1 MNGNYCNDSYD
12 YIVIGGGSSGCI
24 IAGRLAEEGGYSVL
38 VIEAGQPAEDNPET
52 FTDNGFQISFAND
65 ALLHDRLTIKQANCG
80 NNEIYVGSGRGMG
93 GSGSINGMVYT
104 RGDKHDY
111 AQWPQGWQW
120 EDNLPFFK
128 KLEEYPFTKYMETKK
143 GNIINNPTGL
153 VIMQSA
159 QHRLAKKMRL

>member
-38 VIEAGQPAEDNPET
+38 YRSRQPAEDNPET

-93 GSGSINGMVYT
+93 ERFHQRNGLHP
-104 RGDKHDY
+104 R
-111 AQWPQGWQW
+111 
-120 EDNLPFFK
+120 
-128 KLEEYPFTKYMETKK
+128 
-143 GNIINNPTGL
+143 
-153 VIMQSA
+153 
-159 QHRLAKKMRL
+159 R

>member
-1 MNGNYCNDSYD
+1 MHYCWSACRGGWIFRFNDRS
-12 YIVIGGGSSGCI
+12 
-24 IAGRLAEEGGYSVL
+24 RK
-38 VIEAGQPAEDNPET
+38 PAEDNPET

-65 ALLHDRLTIKQANCG
+65 ALLHDRLTTKQANCG
-80 NNEIYVGSGRGMG
+80 NKEIYVGSGRGMG

-128 KLEEYPFTKYMETKK
+128 KLEDRLGIRSKA
-143 GNIINNPTGL
+143 PTVL
-153 VIMQSA
+153 TEKIL
-159 QHRLAKKMRL
+159 RRPK

>member
-38 VIEAGQPAEDNPET
+38 MIEAGKPAEDNPET

-80 NNEIYVGSGRGMG
+80 NNEIYVG
-93 GSGSINGMVYT
+93 
-104 RGDKHDY
+104 
-111 AQWPQGWQW
+111 
-120 EDNLPFFK
+120 
-128 KLEEYPFTKYMETKK
+128 
-143 GNIINNPTGL
+143 NI
-153 VIMQSA
+153 
-159 QHRLAKKMRL
+159 

>member
-24 IAGRLAEEGGYSVL
+24 VAGRLAEEGGYSVL
-38 VIEAGQPAEDNPET
+38 VIEAGQSAEDNPET

-65 ALLHDRLTIKQANCG
+65 ALLHDRLTTKQANCG
-80 NNEIYVGSGRGMG
+80 NKEIYVGSGRGMG

-128 KLEEYPFTKYMETKK
+128 KLEDRLGIQSKAPTVLTEKILDAAEMTGFK
-143 GNIINNPTGL
+143 G
-153 VIMQSA
+153 
-159 QHRLAKKMRL
+159 KMT